1 MSVCR
6 LAALAA
12 VLALSG
18 AAVACDS
25 GGSRSSVV
33 IGTTAD
39 PLPSTAIAAA
49 TPGRTAADGARAIAA
64 CVIEAWIDDDPARCR
79 QLLVDVA
86 AEVCGATP
94 AEVMLAG
101 ETVWWWQQQNRN
113 ACLDDLA
120 RRIDAAFAPPTTNPP
135 ATTAWPVPV
144 PFNE

>member
-1 MSVCR
+1 MTACR
-6 LAALAA
+6 LAAVAA

-18 AAVACDS
+18 AAAACDS
-25 GGSRSSVV
+25 DSSRSNVV

-39 PLPSTAIAAA
+39 PPASTAIAAA

-86 AEVCGATP
+86 ADVCGATP

-101 ETVWWWQQQNRN
+101 ETVWWWQQRSRN

-120 RRIDAAFAPPTTNPP
+120 LRIDAAFAPPTTDPP
-135 ATTAWPVPV
+135 ATTAWPVPEL
-144 PFNE
+144 FNE